1 MRKYGKKRIV
11 CQALQHY
18 LQGNFKAECKFDIIN
33 YLECFV
39 FRRRKGDGFYF
50 LFFASLVP
58 LRENMKT
65 HTKHFVFIKP
75 IRLQEI
81 IRKKISGE
89 CLALPVSVVL
99 QGRGGHNGQLL
110 PGWLFVKLLDRL
122 QHLLI
127 LDALP

>member
-1 MRKYGKKRIV
+1 M
-11 CQALQHY
+11 
-18 LQGNFKAECKFDIIN
+18 IN

-50 LFFASLVP
+50 LFFASLAP

-65 HTKHFVFIKP
+65 HMNHFVFIKP

-81 IRKKISGE
+81 IHKKISGE
-89 CLALPVSVVL
+89 CLALPVSAVL
-99 QGRGGHNGQLL
+99 QGRGGHNGHLL
-110 PGWLFVKLLDRL
+110 PGLLFVKLLDRL